1 MADKEAQAKCKLE
14 ALLSAYSNAFV
25 AARAVLRHEL
35 ANGTTEVNG
44 RRWLTAEA
52 LERVIRA
59 MEGCD
64 AAEISV
70 ALRRFEQTDREEKKM
85 EPGKTLSEDAV
96 EIWKRCQIVGSDFD
110 NMSSSEFFARYKEV
124 DCGDA
129 IRKLPIDK

>member
-1 MADKEAQAKCKLE
+1 MKRKAKRKPCAKCAEMERDRDLWLRLIVRSTRKLLADKEAQAKCKLE

-59 MEGCD
+59 MEG
-64 AAEISV
+64 
-70 ALRRFEQTDREEKKM
+70 
-85 EPGKTLSEDAV
+85 
-96 EIWKRCQIVGSDFD
+96 
-110 NMSSSEFFARYKEV
+110 
-124 DCGDA
+124 
-129 IRKLPIDK
+129 